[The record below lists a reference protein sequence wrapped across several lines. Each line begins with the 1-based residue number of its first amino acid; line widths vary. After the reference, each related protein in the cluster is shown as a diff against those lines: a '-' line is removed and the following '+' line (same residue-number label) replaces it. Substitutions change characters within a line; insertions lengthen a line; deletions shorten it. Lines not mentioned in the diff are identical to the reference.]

1 MPSGPATRSISKND
15 ALTVIGSCRAALFST
30 TSSADS
36 LQAKTLIDGRNPG
49 SRGHVNPGT
58 RQKTS
63 RLQLNYF
70 AAGLALSLLAGC
82 GKKVAPP
89 PAAVAVDTATAT
101 VQSVPIIGDWVA
113 TTDGYVNA
121 QIQPQVSG
129 YLVRQDYKEGGTVRK
144 GQVLFEIDPRPL
156 AAVVNETKG
165 SLAQAQAQLEL
176 AGINVNRDTPLAAAH
191 AVAQSTLDNDLQTRQ
206 ADKAL
211 VSNAQASLQAA
222 ELNVGFTK
230 VRSLIGGV
238 AGQALL
244 QVGSLVGQ
252 SSVLTSVSQLD
263 PIKVYFYI
271 SEQEYLAL
279 SARTRTG
286 GRGDLLNS
294 GNRITL
300 KMTLSNNQVYPQT
313 GHIVFV
319 DRSVTSQTGSLRIA
333 ATFKNP
339 GNLLRP
345 GQYARISAQTD
356 LLQNAIL
363 VPQRAVNELQGMYQV
378 VAVGS
383 DDVAHI
389 KTVKL
394 GPQVGKE
401 IVIESGLQAG
411 ERVVTEGLDK
421 IKDGMKVA
429 PQAVNLNANAT
440 EPSSSRQN
448 SKGN

>member
-1 MPSGPATRSISKND
+1 
-15 ALTVIGSCRAALFST
+15 
-30 TSSADS
+30 
-36 LQAKTLIDGRNPG
+36 
-49 SRGHVNPGT
+49 VNPEARRKT
-58 RQKTS
+58 R
-63 RLQLNYF
+63 RPQLNYL

-89 PAAVAVDTATAT
+89 PAAVAVDTAMAT
-101 VQSVPIIGDWVA
+101 VENVPIIGDWVA

-144 GQVLFEIDPRPL
+144 GQVLFEIDPRPME
-156 AAVVNETKG
+156 AVVNETKG

-206 ADKAL
+206 ADKAS
-211 VSNAQASLQAA
+211 VANAKASLQAA

-230 VRSLIGGV
+230 VRSLIDGV

-279 SARTRTG
+279 SARAR
-286 GRGDLLNS
+286 GRGRADLLNS
-294 GNRITL
+294 GNRIAL

-333 ATFKNP
+333 ATFRNP

-363 VPQRAVNELQGMYQV
+363 VPQRSVNELQGMYQV

-394 GPQVGKE
+394 GPQVGKK
-401 IVIESGLQAG
+401 IVIESGLKAG

-429 PQAVNLNANAT
+429 PQAADLNANAT
-440 EPSSSRQN
+440 EPSSSSQN

>member
-1 MPSGPATRSISKND
+1 
-15 ALTVIGSCRAALFST
+15 
-30 TSSADS
+30 
-36 LQAKTLIDGRNPG
+36 
-49 SRGHVNPGT
+49 
-58 RQKTS
+58 
-63 RLQLNYF
+63 
-70 AAGLALSLLAGC
+70 
-82 GKKVAPP
+82 
-89 PAAVAVDTATAT
+89 
-101 VQSVPIIGDWVA
+101 
-113 TTDGYVNA
+113 
-121 QIQPQVSG
+121 
-129 YLVRQDYKEGGTVRK
+129 
-144 GQVLFEIDPRPL
+144 
-156 AAVVNETKG
+156 
-165 SLAQAQAQLEL
+165 
-176 AGINVNRDTPLAAAH
+176 
-191 AVAQSTLDNDLQTRQ
+191 
-206 ADKAL
+206 
-211 VSNAQASLQAA
+211 
-222 ELNVGFTK
+222 
-230 VRSLIGGV
+230 
-238 AGQALL
+238 
-244 QVGSLVGQ
+244 VGQ

-279 SARTRTG
+279 SARARSG

-294 GNRITL
+294 GDRIAL

-363 VPQRAVNELQGMYQV
+363 VPQRAVNELQGTYQV
-378 VAVGS
+378 VAIGA

-394 GPQVGKE
+394 GPQMGKD

-411 ERVVTEGLDK
+411 ERVVTEGSDK

-429 PQAVNLNANAT
+429 PQAPNLKASAT
-440 EPSSSRQN
+440 APSSSAQTSDQTSVQTPAQN

>member
-1 MPSGPATRSISKND
+1 MPLGPRSRSISEND
-15 ALTVIGSCRAALFST
+15 ALTVVGSRRAALFSS
-30 TSSADS
+30 TSSADA
-36 LQAKTLIDGRNPG
+36 LQAKTLIDGRSPG
-49 SRGHVNPGT
+49 SRGQVNPGA

-63 RLQLNYF
+63 SLQRNYL

-101 VQSVPIIGDWVA
+101 VQNVPIIGDWVA
-113 TTDGYVNA
+113 TTDGYINA

-156 AAVVNETKG
+156 EAVANETKG

-206 ADKAL
+206 ADKAS
-211 VSNAQASLQAA
+211 VANAKASLQAA

-230 VRSLIGGV
+230 VRSLIDGV

-279 SARTRTG
+279 SARARSR
-286 GRGDLLNS
+286 GRADLLTS
-294 GNRITL
+294 GNRIAL
-300 KMTLSNNQVYPQT
+300 KMTLSNNQVYPQS

-411 ERVVTEGLDK
+411 EHVVTEGLDK

-429 PQAVNLNANAT
+429 PQAANLNANAT
-440 EPSSSRQN
+440 EPYSSSQN

>member
-1 MPSGPATRSISKND
+1 MPSGHLTLSISKND
-15 ALTVIGSCRAALFST
+15 VLTLIGSCRAASFST
-30 TSSADS
+30 TPSADP

-49 SRGHVNPGT
+49 SRGHVNPGA

-63 RLQLNYF
+63 RFQLHYL

-82 GKKVAPP
+82 GKKAVPP

-101 VQSVPIIGDWVA
+101 VQSVPIIGEWVA

-129 YLVRQDYKEGGTVRK
+129 YLIRQDYQEGGTVRK
-144 GQVLFEIDPRPL
+144 GQVLFEIDPRPWE
-156 AAVVNETKG
+156 AVVNETKG

-176 AGINVNRDTPLAAAH
+176 AGINVNRDTPLTEAH
-191 AVAQSTLDNDLQTRQ
+191 AIAQSTLDNDVQTRE
-206 ADKAL
+206 ADKAS
-211 VSNAQASLQAA
+211 VANAQASLQAA

-230 VRSLIGGV
+230 VRSLIDGV

-252 SSVLTSVSQLD
+252 TSVLTSVSQLN

-271 SEQEYLAL
+271 SDQEYLAL
-279 SARTRTG
+279 SARARSG

-294 GNRITL
+294 GNRIAL

-378 VAVGS
+378 VTVGS
-383 DDVAHI
+383 DDVAHV

-394 GPQVGKE
+394 GPLAGKD

-429 PQAVNLNANAT
+429 PQAANLNATTNQA
-440 EPSSSRQN
+440 SSSSQN
-448 SKGN
+448 SNGN

>member
-1 MPSGPATRSISKND
+1 MLSGPAPSTTKND
-15 ALTVIGSCRAALFST
+15 ALAVTGSCRAALFLAAP
-30 TSSADS
+30 SADP
-36 LQAKTLIDGRNPG
+36 LQAKTLNDWLKPQSRSCVTPG
-49 SRGHVNPGT
+49 S

-63 RLQLNYF
+63 RLQLNCVT
-70 AAGLALSLLAGC
+70 AALTLSLLASC
-82 GKKVAPP
+82 GQKAVPP
-89 PAAVAVDTATAT
+89 PAPVAVDTATAT
-101 VQSVPIIGDWVA
+101 VQNVPIIGDWVA

-156 AAVVNETKG
+156 EAVFNETKG

-176 AGINVNRDTPLAAAH
+176 AGINVNRDTPLAEAH

-206 ADKAL
+206 ADKAS
-211 VSNAQASLQAA
+211 VANAQAALQAA

-230 VRSLIGGV
+230 VRSLIDGI

-252 SSVLTSVSQLD
+252 SSVLTTVSQLD

-271 SEQEYLAL
+271 SDQEYLAL
-279 SARTRTG
+279 SARARTG
-286 GRGDLLNS
+286 GRGDLLTS
-294 GNRITL
+294 GNRIAL

-319 DRSVTSQTGSLRIA
+319 DRSVTAQTGSLRIA

-345 GQYARISAQTD
+345 GQYAHISAQTD

>member
-1 MPSGPATRSISKND
+1 MKP
-15 ALTVIGSCRAALFST
+15 
-30 TSSADS
+30 
-36 LQAKTLIDGRNPG
+36 
-49 SRGHVNPGT
+49 
-58 RQKTS
+58 RQRWRIP
-63 RLQLNYF
+63 RLRLNCLV
-70 AAGLALSLLAGC
+70 AGLALSLLASC
-82 GKKVAPP
+82 GKKAAPP

-101 VQSVPIIGDWVA
+101 VQSVPIIGGWVA

-129 YLVRQDYKEGGTVRK
+129 YLIRQDYKEGGTVRK
-144 GQVLFEIDPRPL
+144 GQVLFEIDPRSL
-156 AAVVNETKG
+156 EALVNETKG

-191 AVAQSTLDNDLQTRQ
+191 AIAQSTLDNDLQTRQ
-206 ADKAL
+206 ADRAL
-211 VSNAQASLQAA
+211 VANAQASLQAA

-230 VRSLIGGV
+230 VRSLIDGV

-271 SEQEYLAL
+271 SDQEYLAL
-279 SARTRTG
+279 SARARSG

-294 GNRITL
+294 GNRIAL

-333 ATFKNP
+333 ATFQNP

-345 GQYARISAQTD
+345 GQYARVSAQTD
-356 LLQNAIL
+356 LLQNAIV

-394 GPQVGKE
+394 GPQAGKD
-401 IVIESGLQAG
+401 IVIASGLQAG

-421 IKDGMKVA
+421 IKEGMKVA
-429 PQAVNLNANAT
+429 PQPANQNANASG
-440 EPSSSRQN
+440 PSSSGQASGQTPGQN

>member
-1 MPSGPATRSISKND
+1 VT
-15 ALTVIGSCRAALFST
+15 GSCRAALFLAAP
-30 TSSADS
+30 SADP
-36 LQAKTLIDGRNPG
+36 LQAKTLNDWLKPQSRSCVTPG
-49 SRGHVNPGT
+49 S

-63 RLQLNYF
+63 RLQLNCVT
-70 AAGLALSLLAGC
+70 AALTLSLLASC
-82 GKKVAPP
+82 GQKAVPP
-89 PAAVAVDTATAT
+89 PAPVAVDTATAT
-101 VQSVPIIGDWVA
+101 VQNVPIIGDWVA

-156 AAVVNETKG
+156 EAVFNETKG

-176 AGINVNRDTPLAAAH
+176 AGINVNRDTPLAEAH

-206 ADKAL
+206 ADKAS
-211 VSNAQASLQAA
+211 VANAQAALQAA

-230 VRSLIGGV
+230 VRSLIDGI

-252 SSVLTSVSQLD
+252 SSVLTTVSQLD

-271 SEQEYLAL
+271 SDQEYLAL
-279 SARTRTG
+279 SARARTG
-286 GRGDLLNS
+286 GRGDLLTS
-294 GNRITL
+294 GNRIAL

-333 ATFKNP
+333 ATFRNP

-378 VAVGS
+378 VAVGA
-383 DDVAHI
+383 DDLAHI

-421 IKDGMKVA
+421 IKEGMKVA
-429 PQAVNLNANAT
+429 PQAANLNASANG
-440 EPSSSRQN
+440 PSSSGQN